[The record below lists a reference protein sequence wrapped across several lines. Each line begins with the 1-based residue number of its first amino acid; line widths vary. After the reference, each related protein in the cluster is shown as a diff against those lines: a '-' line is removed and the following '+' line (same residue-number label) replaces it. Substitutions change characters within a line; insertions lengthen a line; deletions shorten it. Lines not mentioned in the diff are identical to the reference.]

1 MQTLKVN
8 AQNGQYEIR
17 AARGLLKDVHQ
28 IIPFL
33 NGGSAAIITDDT
45 VKALYGDRLKSD
57 LEAAGVRCM
66 MFSFPPGEESKN
78 HETLCNAYAS
88 LMEQGMTRKDTI
100 LALGGGVV
108 GDLAGF
114 CAATILRGV
123 PFIQIPTTLLAQVDS
138 SVGGKVAVDIPAGKN
153 LIGAFYQPKLVLIDP
168 DTLSTLPERQLACG
182 LGEMIKHGAIFSREL
197 WDEMAEMPTDEL
209 LDRADHLVIENCRIK
224 THYVEADPL
233 DKGLRFTLNFGH
245 TLGHAL
251 EKNWGYG
258 AITHGEGV
266 AMGMAAMTK
275 WGEAWG
281 ITESGT
287 HEAMVSMLKK
297 WNLPCEIPENAAEIL
312 CREAGK
318 DKKSSG
324 SRITLV
330 ALKKLGEAT
339 LLPME
344 RTELNTR
351 MEALAE

>member
-1 MQTLKVN
+1 
-8 AQNGQYEIR
+8 
-17 AARGLLKDVHQ
+17 
-28 IIPFL
+28 
-33 NGGSAAIITDDT
+33 
-45 VKALYGDRLKSD
+45 
-57 LEAAGVRCM
+57 
-66 MFSFPPGEESKN
+66 
-78 HETLCNAYAS
+78 
-88 LMEQGMTRKDTI
+88 
-100 LALGGGVV
+100 
-108 GDLAGF
+108 
-114 CAATILRGV
+114 
-123 PFIQIPTTLLAQVDS
+123 
-138 SVGGKVAVDIPAGKN
+138 VDIPAGKN